1 MEKCKKSKPK
11 FQRNIN
17 LEENKNLKIQKS
29 KVLKWKILKNE
40 I

>member
-1 MEKCKKSKPK
+1 MEKCKKIQTKIS
-11 FQRNIN
+11 RNIN
-17 LEENKNLKIQKS
+17 LEENKNIKIQKS